1 MESGKAKFRDA
12 DNGLW
17 CQGLGDGGDGETL
30 VKGYKLQSE
39 GGGFRGPTHST
50 VPTVG
55 ITA

>member
-12 DNGLW
+12 NNGLW
-17 CQGLGDGGDGETL
+17 CQGLRGGGNGEML
-30 VKGYKLQSE
+30 VKGYKLQLE
-39 GGGFRGPTHST
+39 GGEFRGPTHST